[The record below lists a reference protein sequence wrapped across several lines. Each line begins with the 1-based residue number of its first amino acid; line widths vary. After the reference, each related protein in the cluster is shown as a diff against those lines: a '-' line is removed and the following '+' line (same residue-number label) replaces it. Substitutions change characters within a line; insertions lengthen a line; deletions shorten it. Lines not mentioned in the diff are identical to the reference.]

1 MYSLQ
6 IFSTTQD
13 RLSCAL
19 CSQAPWHGGA
29 VARGVRSARLAFCSR
44 AAHVPSRIQA
54 PVILPKHSPVH
65 PRLNCFLTF
74 NCSRV
79 PCSEPTS
86 SRSTARLFDLID
98 PATTRVEGRGELT
111 EFEHAPTRPIHDD
124 HDARNCC
131 CPYHRPML
139 TLNTNYFTRPT
150 TRAHN
155 ALTCVCSTACCAQS
169 PTSINATRS
178 H

>member
-54 PVILPKHSPVH
+54 PVILPKHSPVR

-79 PCSEPTS
+79 PCSELTS
-86 SRSTARLFDLID
+86 SRSTREDLRAH
-98 PATTRVEGRGELT
+98 PATIAVEFNCGVRSLNSNTPPRPGSMTLGRLYLKVVICAWMRTWSAPELG
-111 EFEHAPTRPIHDD
+111 P
-124 HDARNCC
+124 ARSLKL
-131 CPYHRPML
+131 CP
-139 TLNTNYFTRPT
+139 
-150 TRAHN
+150 
-155 ALTCVCSTACCAQS
+155 S
-169 PTSINATRS
+169 
-178 H
+178 